1 MSAIYR
7 IHPAVGIARVG
18 PGNQP
23 YDCPTVAGGLP
34 TIGGVPTT
42 AFRDAEG
49 KLNPQSAVFQVYAY
63 DSAKPDAPGTP
74 VQIGKGGVTDINWTV
89 WLANKKS
96 CWFKFA
102 GPNGEDGYP
111 ANHGLRNSNFTGDR
125 QTLILDPGPKSVSS
139 ASAGSAS
146 FDLARADLQNLQPFP
161 VTSLGSIQA
170 SKAGELRVTG
180 GPGNSGS
187 ADGAMTQPPGDFAN
201 NDGWFDE
208 IADGPVSAK
217 VTVNGTIVDV
227 QVPAWVVCAPPK
239 FAPQIPNLVTLR
251 DTIYDIAVREQNY
264 NPALFKGGKF
274 QDSYKPNFNSEIQP
288 ILERPG
294 LYQWAA
300 KLPASGTSPHGRL
313 PATPAGAAQFIFSVI
328 RPPDQPNAQVA
339 PDGFSTYMPYLA
351 GDNPFYPAPAKP
363 AVFLTVTQ
371 TQYFLLGQ
379 WAKGKLDTGPAKPL
393 PPDIAL
399 DYGVL
404 DNCVGGPF
412 VPGIE
417 ITWISRNPV
426 IYKSPFR
433 INPKAN
439 LTQGKLRFPQP
450 NTAYTMQKLFGDGVE
465 PGDLS
470 AFMAQPWQA
479 DYNECSSQGAPGD
492 VMFEGTPNAV
502 TLKFT
507 LWWWAAQRPDWVNR
521 VKADGTLEQITWIST
536 SGPASNG
543 IAYDDDLS
551 MVTNWMDLGFLLK
564 NDSSQYVLVQTNPG
578 GGPPV

>member
-1 MSAIYR
+1 MSTIYK
-7 IHPAVGIARVG
+7 IHPAVGVARVG

-42 AFRDAEG
+42 AFRDADG

-63 DSAKPDAPGTP
+63 DSAKLDDPGTP

-89 WLANKKS
+89 WLANKKA

-111 ANHGLRNSNFTGDR
+111 ANHVLRNSKFTGDR
-125 QTLILDPGPKSVSS
+125 QTLVLDPGPKSVSS
-139 ASAGSAS
+139 ANAGSAS
-146 FDLARADLQNLQPFP
+146 FDLARADLKKLKPFP

-170 SKAGELRVTG
+170 STNGELRVTG
-180 GPGNSGS
+180 GPGNSG
-187 ADGAMTQPPGDFAN
+187 AAVARIKDFAN

-217 VTVNGTIVDV
+217 VTVKGKSVDV
-227 QVPAWVVCAPPK
+227 QVPAWVLCGPPK

-264 NPALFKGGKF
+264 NPPLFKDGKF
-274 QDSYKPNFNSEIQP
+274 QDSYRPNFNSEIKP
-288 ILERPG
+288 ILGRPG
-294 LYQWAA
+294 LYQWVAQ
-300 KLPASGTSPHGRL
+300 LPKSGTVPHGRL

-328 RPPDQPNAQVA
+328 RPPDQPNAQIA

-351 GDNPFYPAPAKP
+351 GDNPFYGAPAKP
-363 AVFLTVTQ
+363 AIFLTVTR

-379 WAKGKLDTGPAKPL
+379 WAKGLVDNGPAKPL
-393 PPDIAL
+393 PPAIAL

-404 DNCVGGPF
+404 DSCVGGPF

-426 IYKSPFR
+426 IYKDPFR
-433 INPKAN
+433 INHRAN

-450 NTAYTMQKLFGDGVE
+450 NTAFTMQKLFGDGVE

-470 AFMAQPWQA
+470 SFMAQPWQA
-479 DYNECSSQGAPGD
+479 DYDQCSVQFDPGEKAFG
-492 VMFEGTPNAV
+492 VEI
-502 TLKFT
+502 KFV
-507 LWWWAAQRPDWVNR
+507 LWWWAAQRPDWVFR
-521 VKADGTLEQITWIST
+521 PKADGSGLEQVPWI
-536 SGPASNG
+536 ASSDPGGGTNINLG
-543 IAYDDDLS
+543 GVR
-551 MVTNWMDLGFLLK
+551 MVKKWMDLGFVLK
-564 NDSSQYVLVQTNPG
+564 EGDSYVLKQTNPS
-578 GGPPV
+578 GGPIV